1 MKTIKVVTL
10 AVLVSAVTFVACQKD
25 EDTVTPET
33 QVMEAV
39 KPAQAISYEKA
50 RVLQKEYIE
59 TRANV
64 LNKALQSRGVIQGED
79 VRDVWYDLEVLE
91 QYIAYVKAEAQK
103 KGYKNLGLRVHLGAY
118 PNQENYHSPGN
129 TTFFFVPTHNM
140 GTENK
145 NLILKNSDNITAE
158 GIDALNYGHGGNPPQ
173 ILN

>member
-10 AVLVSAVTFVACQKD
+10 AILVSAVTFVACQKD

-33 QVMEAV
+33 QVAEAV

-79 VRDVWYDLEVLE
+79 VRDYYYDLEVLE
-91 QYIAYVKAEAQK
+91 QYIAYFKAEAKK
-103 KGYKNLGLRVHLGAY
+103 KGYDNLGLRIHLGAY
-118 PNQENYHSPGN
+118 PNQEHYNEPGN
-129 TTFFFVPTHNM
+129 STIFIMPTHKL
-140 GTENK
+140 EDKNK
-145 NLILKNSDNITAE
+145 RLLLNSDVLNAE
-158 GIDALNYGHGGNPPQ
+158 GIDALNLATGGRPPVD
-173 ILN
+173 LE